1 MSGSSRFDDARHP
14 GGGSGN
20 YDSRVRRKPLAMPAD
35 SELTRQE
42 HMLGLRLAFV
52 ADDTVE
58 ATPG

>member
-1 MSGSSRFDDARHP
+1 MHDIR